1 VLALLVR
8 SRPAGADGLGAAGDL
23 EFDVL
28 VLARSPR
35 AGAKRALRPS
45 LGEEGCRALQEW
57 LVARAA
63 SWGQQVAPGRARVA
77 FSEPGADGLELPDRV
92 LRVDQP
98 GGGLGERLA
107 ELVERG
113 GAGGGVADRP
123 LLIVGTDLPSLSN
136 AHAAAAVADLG
147 DGCDVSFGPA
157 SDGGCYLLGL
167 RAPDPELLG
176 RLVGA
181 WRRTEIMER
190 AAAGAVEAGLAFGLL
205 RSERELHAP
214 GDARALLA
222 DPTTPGELVELLGP
236 AGGRG

>member
-1 VLALLVR
+1 MPSSTAVRDSVLSERSRCGDAAARCRAFFFSSRRRHTRYWRDWVQTCALPIWRGGACRGRPPRVRARDVVLALLVR

-123 LLIVGTDLPSLSN
+123 L
-136 AHAAAAVADLG
+136 
-147 DGCDVSFGPA
+147 
-157 SDGGCYLLGL
+157 
-167 RAPDPELLG
+167 
-176 RLVGA
+176 
-181 WRRTEIMER
+181 
-190 AAAGAVEAGLAFGLL
+190 
-205 RSERELHAP
+205 
-214 GDARALLA
+214 
-222 DPTTPGELVELLGP
+222 
-236 AGGRG
+236 